1 MELVQMSS
9 KELERYALIKR
20 VVGKELSQSFAAA
33 QLGLSVRQIKRLCAA
48 CRVKGAQG
56 LVSKQRGKPSN
67 RQTKAAL
74 RSQIMELVQAH
85 YSDFGPQL
93 ASEYLQSQHELSLSS
108 ETLRQWMIA
117 DGLWK
122 PRVRRAKRAHPS
134 RERRA
139 CTGELIQIDGSPHAW
154 FEDRAPN
161 CTLIAFIDDATSK
174 VMGAR
179 FYPTETTVA
188 YLDVLE
194 RHVRQHGRPVSLYS
208 DRHGVFT
215 NHKES
220 ANIPTQF
227 GRACLQLEIESI
239 LALSPQAKGRV
250 ERLFQ
255 TLQDRLVKALRLAGI
270 SDIESANRYLEETY
284 IAAHN
289 KRFGVEAHNPE
300 DAHRAYAGT
309 AVDLKRICALHHKRQ
324 YSSTLA
330 CQFENQILQ
339 VLPKQTNAPKGRS
352 QADIVVHLDGRLEL
366 LHKGQPLAFTQF
378 NGIERIQP
386 QSEDEKTLN
395 ARVDQACTAAKRK
408 PSPMA
413 RLAAQIAHQDAQRL
427 QGIYKPSHPSELP
440 RTRYKRKAVG

>member
-1 MELVQMSS
+1 MGLVQMSK

-20 VVGKELSQSFAAA
+20 VAGKELGQSFAAA

-48 CRVKGAQG
+48 YRAQGAQG

-67 RQTKAAL
+67 RQTRADTRSRIMAL
-74 RSQIMELVQAH
+74 VHTH
-85 YSDFGPQL
+85 YSDFGPTL
-93 ASEYLQSQHELSLSS
+93 ACEYLQSQHGVTLSS
-108 ETLRQWMIA
+108 ETLRQWLIA

-134 RERRA
+134 RERRPCA
-139 CTGELIQIDGSPHAW
+139 GELIQIDGSPHAW

-220 ANIPTQF
+220 TNTPTQF

-289 KRFGVEAHNPE
+289 KRFGVEAHSPQ

-309 AVDLKRICALHHKRQ
+309 DVDLKRICALHHKRQ

-352 QADIVVHLDGRLEL
+352 QADIVEHLDGRLEL
-366 LHKGQPLAFTQF
+366 LHNGQPLLFTRF
-378 NGIERIQP
+378 NGIERIQSH
-386 QSEDEKTLN
+386 SEDEKTLN

-408 PSPMA
+408 SSPMT
-413 RLAAQIAHQDAQRL
+413 RLAAQIAHQDFQRS
-427 QGIYKPSHPSELP
+427 QGIYTPSHPSELP
-440 RTRYKRKAVG
+440 RARYKRNAVG

>member
-1 MELVQMSS
+1 MSS

-20 VVGKELSQSFAAA
+20 VVGKELSQSFAAT

-48 CRVKGAQG
+48 CRASGAQG

-67 RQTKAAL
+67 RQTNAL
-74 RSQIMELVQAH
+74 RRNQIMALVHAH

-93 ASEYLQSQHELSLSS
+93 ASEYLQSQHGQSLSH
-108 ETLRQWMIA
+108 ETLRQWMIE
-117 DGLWK
+117 DGLWTAK
-122 PRVRRAKRAHPS
+122 VRRAKRAHPS
-134 RERRA
+134 RERRP

-154 FEDRAPN
+154 FEDRAPK
-161 CTLIAFIDDATSK
+161 CTLIAFIDDATSQ

-194 RHVRQHGRPVSLYS
+194 RYVRQHGRPVSLYS

-215 NHKES
+215 NHKETKDT
-220 ANIPTQF
+220 PTQF

-270 SDIESANRYLEETY
+270 SDIASANAYLESHY

-289 KRFGVEAHNPE
+289 KRFGVQAHSKE
-300 DAHRAYAGT
+300 DAHRAYVGT
-309 AVDLKRICALHHKRQ
+309 AVDLQRICALHHQRQ

-339 VLPKQTNAPKGRS
+339 VLAGQADVPKGRS

-366 LHKGQPLAFTQF
+366 LHSGQPLRFTQF
-378 NGIERIQP
+378 NGIERVQA
-386 QSEDEKTLN
+386 QTANEKTLN
-395 ARVDQACTAAKRK
+395 ARVDQACAAAGRK
-408 PSPMA
+408 SNPMA

-427 QGIYKPSHPSELP
+427 QGIYTPSHPSELP
-440 RTRYKRKAVG
+440 RTRYKRKAAG

>member
-1 MELVQMSS
+1 MELVQMNG
-9 KELERYALIKR
+9 KELERYGLIKR
-20 VVGKELSQSFAAA
+20 VMGKELTQRFAAT
-33 QLGLSVRQIKRLCAA
+33 QLGITVRQIKRLCKA
-48 CRVKGAQG
+48 CKAQG
-56 LVSKQRGKPSN
+56 ARGLISKQRGAPSN
-67 RQTKAAL
+67 RQTEPAVRSRIMAL
-74 RSQIMELVQAH
+74 VHAH
-85 YSDFGPQL
+85 YSDFGPTL
-93 ASEYLQSQHELSLSS
+93 ASEYLQSQHGQSLSS

-117 DGLWK
+117 DGLWR

-134 RERRA
+134 RERCP

-194 RHVRQHGRPVSLYS
+194 RYVHQHGRPVSLYS

-220 ANIPTQF
+220 VETPTQF
-227 GRACLQLEIESI
+227 GRACLQLDIESI

-270 SDIESANRYLEETY
+270 SDIESANRYLEDTY
-284 IAAHN
+284 IAEHN

-339 VLPKQTNAPKGRS
+339 VLPHQTDVPKGRS
-352 QADIVVHLDGRLEL
+352 QAQIVVHVDGRLEL
-366 LHKGQPLAFTQF
+366 LHNGLPLAFTQF
-378 NGIERIQP
+378 NGIERVRLQTAN
-386 QSEDEKTLN
+386 EKTLN
-395 ARVDQACTAAKRK
+395 ARVDQACAMAKRQSN
-408 PSPMA
+408 PIA
-413 RLAAQIAHQDAQRL
+413 RLAAQMAHQEFLRS
-427 QGIYKPSHPSELP
+427 QGIYTPSHPSELP
-440 RTRYKRKAVG
+440 RARYMRSAVG